1 MTYKETDEQSSN
13 KFKESRSDE
22 VSYIIER
29 MPINFGWAISSII
42 LLLLIILAYFGFA
55 GRYPDVVSGRI
66 TINSDVTNVKLVAH
80 ANGNLKFIK
89 PYSSKEIKKGEAIAY
104 IENSTTP
111 EKVDMVMTALL
122 GIDPLVTDIK
132 RIKNQ
137 FPQNYSLGE
146 LNSKYY
152 SFINALNQFSN
163 HITDGAYNQNKKNTE
178 IILNEQKKAVNNAED
193 QISIAKKNLAY
204 ALKFYKR
211 DSMLYAKR
219 VISESEFDQTQ
230 INFLAAKDRLSQASA
245 SLMQV
250 KQMSQKSIQQL
261 DQTEIED
268 PEKERELRINLLGE
282 YNNLIDNIK
291 VWTQKYVF
299 VAPFSGKLQPLL
311 FLNEDQFIESGI
323 EVFSVIPKANLPY
336 GQLSLPA
343 AGVGKVALGQVVV
356 LKLDNYP
363 YLEYGIIHGKVTN
376 ISQVSKTQ
384 KTEDGEIEVYLVR
397 VDFPLGLKTKYGD
410 QLDFKFGMKGVAE
423 IITNDRSIFA
433 RIFENIRYTLK

>member
-1 MTYKETDEQSSN
+1 MTDNKIATQLIGEIKET
-13 KFKESRSDE
+13 RTDE
-22 VSYIIER
+22 VSDIIER

-42 LLLLIILAYFGFA
+42 ILLLIILGYFGLA

-80 ANGNLKFIK
+80 VNGNLKFIK
-89 PYSSKEIKKGEAIAY
+89 HYSSRNIKKGEAIAY

-111 EKVDMVMTALL
+111 EKVDKVMTTLL
-122 GIDPLVTDIK
+122 KIDPLITDIK
-132 RIKNQ
+132 AIKNQ

-146 LNSKYY
+146 LSSKYY

-163 HITDGAYNQNKKNTE
+163 YKTDGAYDQNKKNSE

-211 DSMLYAKR
+211 DSLLYAKR
-219 VISESEFDQTQ
+219 VISEFEFDQTQ

-282 YNNLIDNIK
+282 YNNLIDNIN
-291 VWTQKYVF
+291 VWNQKYVF

-311 FLNEDQFIESGI
+311 FLNEDQFIESGT
-323 EVFSVIPKANLPY
+323 EVFSVIPKANLPH

-363 YLEYGIIHGKVTN
+363 YLEYGVIHGIVSN
-376 ISQVSKTQ
+376 ISQISRTQ
-384 KTEDGEIEVYLVR
+384 KTDDGETEVYLIR
-397 VDFPLGLKTKYGD
+397 VDFPHGLTTKYGD
-410 QLDFKFGMKGVAE
+410 HLKFKFGMKGIAE
-423 IITNDRSIFA
+423 IITNDRSIFG
-433 RIFENIRYTLK
+433 RIFENIKYTLN